1 MRVLQ
6 LLVCAQR
13 TQSENPKLDLHRALD
28 LHRTQE
34 RPQTGCGTCEISDT
48 ALKGFIARVLGIDT
62 FDEEVFNERID
73 HIDVQ
78 GKDHYTFHYT
88 DGTSSSHTW
97 RPNLKKSSWTP
108 ARKAAWGELVRA
120 RWAEAKRLGLDNPRQ
135 APTPPEA
142 LAKYRAVAKA
152 EAERLR
158 AERGE
163 R

>member
-1 MRVLQ
+1 M
-6 LLVCAQR
+6 
-13 TQSENPKLDLHRALD
+13 
-28 LHRTQE
+28 
-34 RPQTGCGTCEISDT
+34 
-48 ALKGFIARVLGIDT
+48 GFPPATHVLGIEA
-62 FDEEVFNERID
+62 FDEDVFNERID

-78 GKDHYTFHYT
+78 GKDHYTFQYT

-108 ARKAAWGELVRA
+108 ARKAAWGDLVRA

-135 APTPPEA
+135 APTPPEE